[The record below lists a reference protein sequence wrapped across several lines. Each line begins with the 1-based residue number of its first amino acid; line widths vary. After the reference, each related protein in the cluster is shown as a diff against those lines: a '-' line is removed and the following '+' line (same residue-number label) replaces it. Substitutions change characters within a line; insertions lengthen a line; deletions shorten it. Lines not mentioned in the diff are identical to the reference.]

1 MIEFL
6 EGYTS
11 KILCLAIF
19 IGIIQMIL
27 PKGKLKQNVIFTCLI
42 VITIVIVEP
51 FVSIFNKDIDVSSLY
66 KENEEE
72 YKISSKDFD
81 YETYYS
87 SKLKDTYEENLRN
100 DIVKRLKES
109 GYTVN
114 KIECECDSDT
124 LEPKTLK
131 LEIETEDG
139 YVQPVRIEVSNNY
152 QAQNEPSFI
161 DKKKIEKIAYETYGI
176 KSENVTITAR

>member
-19 IGIIQMIL
+19 VGIIQMIL
-27 PKGKLKQNVIFTCLI
+27 PKGKLKQNVIFACLI
-42 VITIVIVEP
+42 VITIVIIEP
-51 FVSIFNKDIDVSSLY
+51 FVSIFNKDIDISDFY
-66 KENEEE
+66 KINEEE
-72 YKISSKDFD
+72 YKIASQDFD

-114 KIECECDSDT
+114 KIECECDNDT
-124 LEPKTLK
+124 LEPKSLK

-139 YVQPVRIEVSNNY
+139 YVQPVRIEVSSNY
-152 QAQNEPSFI
+152 KSNNEPNFI